1 MLPWRSE
8 DVNDNC
14 RIANQDECRPVY
26 HGDFNCESGKDLT
39 LDWWAEQ
46 MDLHSVKITEIERLS
61 NLKDRIWNFLGFL
74 GVMRWAQLDFSF
86 TRDYC

>member
-14 RIANQDECRPVY
+14 RISNQDECRPVY
-26 HGDFNCESGKDLT
+26 HGDFNCQSGKDLT

-61 NLKDRIWNFLGFL
+61 NLKE
-74 GVMRWAQLDFSF
+74 
-86 TRDYC
+86 